1 MTDELSNMRPL
12 PSSAISRPLDE
23 LDSPTS
29 DKAGVVSLAESESHE
44 SESYFRLVW
53 RRFRRSRISI
63 VGGVMVGMLVM
74 MAIFADFLS
83 PTALNQID
91 LQNAH
96 VPPQRIQFF
105 YDAEGNFHLGPFVYN
120 YVYELDPAT
129 FQVNWVED
137 TSKAYPIHFFVQG
150 SEYKLLGLIPMN
162 LHLYGV
168 EEGGRVHILGTDK
181 LGRDLWG
188 KICQAGRI
196 SLSMGMIGTLIS
208 IIFGSVLGVASG
220 YYGGWVDNALQR
232 FTEFVAA
239 FPGLPLWMA
248 LAALVPKTADSFTV
262 FVIMACIF
270 ALLSWTVLA
279 REVRAK
285 VLSLRETDFILAAKE
300 MGASNRRIIFR
311 HLYPNVLSH
320 VIVIL
325 TLSIPG
331 VILAESFLSFLGI
344 GIAEPLISW
353 GLMMR
358 NTQDI
363 QTLGQHPWILAPI
376 VFIVCAVLGFNF
388 LGDGLRDAAD
398 PYAGK

>member
-29 DKAGVVSLAESESHE
+29 DKAGVVSLAESKSHE

-196 SLSMGMIGTLIS
+196 SLS
-208 IIFGSVLGVASG
+208 
-220 YYGGWVDNALQR
+220 
-232 FTEFVAA
+232 
-239 FPGLPLWMA
+239 
-248 LAALVPKTADSFTV
+248 
-262 FVIMACIF
+262 
-270 ALLSWTVLA
+270 
-279 REVRAK
+279 
-285 VLSLRETDFILAAKE
+285 
-300 MGASNRRIIFR
+300 
-311 HLYPNVLSH
+311 
-320 VIVIL
+320 
-325 TLSIPG
+325 
-331 VILAESFLSFLGI
+331 
-344 GIAEPLISW
+344 
-353 GLMMR
+353 
-358 NTQDI
+358 
-363 QTLGQHPWILAPI
+363 
-376 VFIVCAVLGFNF
+376 
-388 LGDGLRDAAD
+388 
-398 PYAGK
+398 

>member
-1 MTDELSNMRPL
+1 MADDLSNITSFD
-12 PSSAISRPLDE
+12 PSAAGVVEDALYP
-23 LDSPTS
+23 P
-29 DKAGVVSLAESESHE
+29 AQQGVGVVSLNGAQKHE
-44 SESYFRLVW
+44 SESYFHLVW
-53 RRFRRSRISI
+53 RRFRRSKVSI
-63 VGGVMVGMLVM
+63 VGGFMVAVLFML
-74 MAIFADFLS
+74 AIFADFLS
-83 PTALNQID
+83 PVALNRID
-91 LQNAH
+91 LQNAFI
-96 VPPQRIQFF
+96 PPQRIHFF
-105 YDAEGNFHLGPFVYN
+105 TDANGEFHPGPFVYN
-120 YVYELDPAT
+120 YSYELDPVT
-129 FQVNWVED
+129 FQVHWVED
-137 TSKAYPIHFFVQG
+137 TSKAYRIHFFVEG

-168 EEGGRVHILGTDK
+168 EEGGTIYLLGTDK

-188 KICQAGRI
+188 KAAEAGRI
-196 SLSMGMIGTLIS
+196 SLSMGVIGTLIS
-208 IIFGSVLGVASG
+208 IAFGSVLGVASG

-376 VFIVCAVLGFNF
+376 AFIVTAVLGFNF
-388 LGDGLRDAAD
+388 MGDGLRDAAD
-398 PYAGK
+398 PYASK

>member
-1 MTDELSNMRPL
+1 MTEQTTPASLSG
-12 PSSAISRPLDE
+12 S
-23 LDSPTS
+23 
-29 DKAGVVSLAESESHE
+29 GVSLLGEDHH
-44 SESYFRLVW
+44 SESYFNLVW
-53 RRFRRSRISI
+53 RRFRRSKVSL
-63 VGGVMVGMLVM
+63 VGAFMVLTLVM
-74 MAIFADFLS
+74 IAIFADFLS
-83 PTALNQID
+83 PEPLDRIN
-91 LQNAH
+91 LQNAFI
-96 VPPQRIQFF
+96 PPQRVYFG
-105 YDAEGNFHLGPFVYN
+105 YDANGDFHLTPFVYN
-120 YVYELDPAT
+120 YSYELDPTT
-129 FQVNWVED
+129 FQVHWVED
-137 TSKAYPIHFFVQG
+137 TSKTYPIHFLVEG
-150 SEYKLLGLIPMN
+150 SEYKLFGLIPMN

-168 EEGGRVHILGTDK
+168 EEGGTIYLMGTDK

-188 KICQAGRI
+188 KAAQAGRI
-196 SLSMGMIGTLIS
+196 SLSMGVIGTLIS
-208 IIFGSVLGVASG
+208 IAFGSVLGVASG
-220 YYGGWVDNALQR
+220 YYGGWVDNLLQR

-248 LAALVPKTADSFTV
+248 LAALVPKTANSFTV

-300 MGASNRRIIFR
+300 MGASDWRIIMR

-344 GIAEPLISW
+344 GISEPLISW

-376 VFIVCAVLGFNF
+376 LFIVSAVLGFNF

-398 PYAGK
+398 PYANK